1 MMKQAVKSANG
12 TPKISMASPSVRVE
26 PSQRWVR
33 VEFNE
38 QIVADSKEP
47 ILVWSSGHMVT
58 YYFPEEDVR
67 QELLTPSRR
76 GGDGKQYFD
85 LQVGDRTVE
94 AAAWSYPEPAPQS
107 AAPRSAEAAPQSAES
122 EQPALIGYV
131 TFKWNKM
138 DHWYEEEEEIF
149 VHPRDPH
156 HRVDAIPSSR
166 HIRVEVDGVI
176 VADTKRPVLLFE
188 TGMPVRYYIPQE
200 DIRMDLL
207 SPTRAVTHCPYKGAS
222 SYWSIKIG
230 DQVRRNVVWGYL
242 DPVEEIPK
250 IKGLLSFFNE
260 KLDICIDGELEKRP
274 ETLWS

>member
-1 MMKQAVKSANG
+1 MKEAIKSANE
-12 TPKISMASPSVRVE
+12 TPKVSAARPPVRVE

-33 VEFNE
+33 VEFND

-47 ILVWSSGHMVT
+47 ILVWAGGHMVT
-58 YYFPEEDVR
+58 YYFPEQDVR

-76 GGDGKQYFD
+76 GSDGKQYYD
-85 LQVGDRTVE
+85 VQVGERTAE
-94 AAAWSYPEPAPQS
+94 AAAWRYPEPWPQS
-107 AAPRSAEAAPQSAES
+107 ADS
-122 EQPALIGYV
+122 EQPALIGYI

-138 DHWYEEEEEIF
+138 DHWYEEEQEIF
-149 VHPRDPH
+149 VHPRDPY

-166 HIRVEVDGVI
+166 HIRVEVDGVT

-188 TGMPVRYYIPQE
+188 TGLPIRYYIPQE

-207 SPTRAVTHCPYKGAS
+207 SASRAVTHCPYKGAA

-230 DQVRRNVVWGYL
+230 DEVRRNVVWGYL
-242 DPVEEIPK
+242 DPIEEIPK

-260 KLDICIDGELEKRP
+260 KLDIYVDGALETRP
-274 ETLWS
+274 ETFWS

>member
-1 MMKQAVKSANG
+1 MMMQAVKSANG
-12 TPKISMASPSVRVE
+12 TPKVSTAAPSVRVE

-38 QIVADSKEP
+38 EIVADSKAP
-47 ILVWSSGHMVT
+47 ILVWSGGHMVT

-67 QELLTPSRR
+67 QELLTASRR

-85 LQVGDRTVE
+85 LQVGDRTAE
-94 AAAWSYPEPAPQS
+94 SAAWSYPDLESDQ
-107 AAPRSAEAAPQSAES
+107 AA
-122 EQPALIGYV
+122 LLGYI

-149 VHPRDPH
+149 VHPRDPY

-166 HIRVEVDGVI
+166 HIRVEVDGVT

-188 TGMPVRYYIPQE
+188 TGLPVRYYIPQE

-207 SPTRAVTHCPYKGAS
+207 EPSRAVTHCPYKGAA
-222 SYWSIKIG
+222 SYWSVRIG
-230 DQVRRNVVWGYL
+230 DEVRRNIVWGYL
-242 DPVEEIPK
+242 DPIEEIPK
-250 IKGLLSFFNE
+250 IRGLLSFFNE
-260 KLDICIDGELEKRP
+260 KLDIYIDGELEKRP